1 MKKILIILL
10 FIVSCTPAK
19 RLSRIIAK
27 NPFLVQQVDTTVFFT
42 SNSVDTSFVF
52 NETYKKDTFVINKTN
67 TIIYRHFDTIRIET
81 KPITDSIIITK
92 EIINVP
98 VKEEKSIPF
107 ITKLGLILIC
117 IFLVSLY
124 ITRRR

>member
-52 NETYKKDTFVINKTN
+52 NETSKKDTFVINKTN

>member
-1 MKKILIILL
+1 MKVLLIILL
-10 FIVSCTPAK
+10 FISACSPTK
-19 RLSRIIAK
+19 RLSRIISN
-27 NPFLVQQVDTTVFFT
+27 NPFLVQQVDTTVYFT
-42 SNSVDTSFVF
+42 SNSVDTSFIF
-52 NETYKKDTFVINKTN
+52 NETSKTDTFLINKTN

-92 EIINVP
+92 EIINLP
-98 VKEEKSIPF
+98 AKEKKRIPL
-107 ITKLGLILIC
+107 ITQLGLILIC